1 MRTMFYL
8 TEVSAEATRCKKM
21 TNGTE
26 HEARA
31 ALSSSLKRSGSGNSG
46 RKGPELS
53 VAGHLSSLTKALSS
67 QNVKNSLKVT
77 LVTLRQTR
85 RNQNVFR

>member
-1 MRTMFYL
+1 MARAQLDL

-26 HEARA
+26 HEAKA

-46 RKGPELS
+46 RKGPDFS

-67 QNVKNSLKVT
+67 QAT
-77 LVTLRQTR
+77 
-85 RNQNVFR
+85 